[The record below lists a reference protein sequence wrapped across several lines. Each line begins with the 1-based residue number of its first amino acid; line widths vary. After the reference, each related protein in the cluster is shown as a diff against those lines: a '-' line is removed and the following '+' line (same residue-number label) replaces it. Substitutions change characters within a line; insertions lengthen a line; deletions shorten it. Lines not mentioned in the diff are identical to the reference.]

1 MKFIYS
7 YEDLF
12 GDGEPTV
19 DIMLRARDGG
29 KLTLFQRMFLPDGLR
44 HYAKSHI
51 IMNFAYT
58 EEDGRR
64 PFMRTLVCGRYYQEA
79 FDVADEDLLV
89 VMLFPAEPDRESLKA
104 LGYEP
109 TKDPGIYRSTFP
121 LFQRQIVIVFGE
133 LRNTLRNAPFKLFA
147 RSQESR
153 QGAYKTLLRFNFPG
167 LPAPW
172 RGVIA
177 KLAALTEKEVDN
189 FDEKT
194 NEALLDTLKGP
205 PDKGDAEPFADTTP
219 SELADEVEAFLRKD
233 PSVKQ

>member
-1 MKFIYS
+1 MFIYS

-12 GDGEPTV
+12 GDSEPKV
-19 DIMLRARDGG
+19 DIVLRARDGG
-29 KLTLFQRMFLPDGLR
+29 KLTFFQRMFLPDGLR
-44 HYAKSHI
+44 QNATSHI
-51 IMNFAYT
+51 LMNFAYT

-64 PFMRTLVCGRYYQEA
+64 PFVRTLVCGQYYREG
-79 FDVADEDLLV
+79 FDVAEEDLLV
-89 VMLFPAEPDRESLKA
+89 VMLFPAEPDREILSA
-104 LGYEP
+104 LGYQP

-177 KLAALTEKEVDN
+177 KIAALTEKEVDN
-189 FDEKT
+189 FDET
-194 NEALLDTLKGP
+194 TSEALLDTLKGP
-205 PDKGDAEPFADTTP
+205 PGKGDAEPFADTTP
-219 SELADEVEAFLRKD
+219 GELADEVEAFLREEK
-233 PSVKQ
+233 PSAKP